1 MRARMEDERR
11 MERERKE
18 KEEMRALLAR
28 QMAEKHHREKA
39 EKALND
45 EQATIWRTDKDNYE
59 LEEQRLAKKINNINR
74 ENQQFLKRQMEDK
87 ASRQNQRKMNRE
99 EFAYNKHLLKEINDK
114 RKASNYESQ
123 SRADAGSNI

>member
-1 MRARMEDERR
+1 MEDERR
-11 MERERKE
+11 MDRERKE

-28 QMAEKHHREKA
+28 QMAEKHHREAA

-45 EQATIWRTDKDNYE
+45 EQAIIWKTDKGNYE
-59 LEEQRLAKKINNINR
+59 LEEKRLASKINTINR
-74 ENQQFLKRQMEDK
+74 DNQAFLQRQMQEK
-87 ASRQNQRKMNRE
+87 ASRSNQRRMNRE

-123 SRADAGSNI
+123 SRADAGEEI